1 MLRKKLKGLFV
12 SKFLAT
18 KIAVYSIKKAV
29 YPGFKHVL
37 IVHFTA
43 IVKKISKIG
52 LSIISNSLIS
62 RAVAANMNLQ
72 SISDN

>member
-1 MLRKKLKGLFV
+1 LLFV
-12 SKFLAT
+12 SKFLAI

-29 YPGFKHVL
+29 YPDFKHAL

-52 LSIISNSLIS
+52 LSIINNSVIS
-62 RAVAANMNLQ
+62 RAAAANMNL
-72 SISDN
+72 